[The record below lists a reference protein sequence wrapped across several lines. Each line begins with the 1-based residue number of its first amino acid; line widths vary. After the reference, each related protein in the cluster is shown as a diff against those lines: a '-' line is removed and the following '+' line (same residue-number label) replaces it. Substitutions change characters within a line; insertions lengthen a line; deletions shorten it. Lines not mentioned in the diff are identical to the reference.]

1 MVGFHIFPY
10 PTRAGLS
17 LIQPSPSFFYFLKL
31 IRCVLVQT
39 KPRRCRVKAC
49 ALTADI
55 SSTPPAFLL
64 APHFVRAVG
73 SLRRFVPSH
82 IHMELLMYKIDL
94 ASYALTAGRTFGPP
108 ESVRLVRL
116 GERRTFALSDKSK
129 CRNAVCNQISKS
141 LGTNLRFVPSPCQY
155 NPYRLRQ
162 KIGDFLSSINNNY
175 ANEKY

>member
-1 MVGFHIFPY
+1 M
-10 PTRAGLS
+10 
-17 LIQPSPSFFYFLKL
+17 
-31 IRCVLVQT
+31 LVQT
-39 KPRRCRVKAC
+39 KSSRCPAEHCVFVYIGK
-49 ALTADI
+49 
-55 SSTPPAFLL
+55 TPPANLW
-64 APHFVRAVG
+64 APHSVRAVG
-73 SLRRFVPSH
+73 GLRRFVPSH
-82 IHMELLMYKIDL
+82 IHMELVMYKIDL

-116 GERRTFALSDKSK
+116 RKRRTFALSDRYK
-129 CRNAVCNQISKS
+129 CRNAVYNQTSKS